1 MPGVRTPLKR
11 YDPGAFHVAMRA
23 DPGMTGGQ
31 SFSAMST
38 SAIVPNRIDATF
50 DRLRAAGEKGFVAY
64 IAAGDPSLEQ
74 TRRIAFALE
83 GVGVDVLELGVPF
96 SDPLAD
102 GTVNQ
107 AAAGR
112 AIQSGTTVGG
122 VLACVRTMRQEGLR
136 MAVVLY
142 TYLNPVYLYGFGRFL
157 AEAVEAGVDGV
168 LVLDLPPDE
177 AGRNEEL
184 RRRPEGLKMI
194 RLVAPTTPPERI
206 ALITQAAEGFVYF
219 VSREGVTGEQQSV
232 ATGLAE
238 QAAAIRAVTGLPL
251 VVGFGI
257 SNPAQAR
264 EAAGPVDA
272 VVVGSAIVRTIA
284 EHGAD
289 EDVAARVAGFVRPLV
304 DAVKKDF

>member
-1 MPGVRTPLKR
+1 MPP
-11 YDPGAFHVAMRA
+11 PA
-23 DPGMTGGQ
+23 
-31 SFSAMST
+31 T
-38 SAIVPNRIDATF
+38 SPNRIDATF
-50 DRLRAAGEKGFVAY
+50 NRLRAAGEKGFVAY
-64 IAAGDPSLEQ
+64 IAAGDPSLEE

-112 AIQSGTTVGG
+112 ALQAGTTVPG
-122 VLACVRTMRQEGLR
+122 VLACVRTMRREGLR
-136 MAVVLY
+136 MALVLY

-157 AEAVEAGVDGV
+157 REAAEAGVDGV

-177 AGRNEEL
+177 ADRNEEL
-184 RRRPEGLKMI
+184 RQRPEGLKMI
-194 RLVAPTTPPERI
+194 RLVAPNTPPERI
-206 ALITQAAEGFVYF
+206 GLITRAAEGFVYF
-219 VSREGVTGEQQSV
+219 VSREGVTGEQQTV
-232 ATGLAE
+232 ASGIAE
-238 QAAAIRAVTGLPL
+238 QAAAIRALTDLPL

-272 VVVGSAIVRTIA
+272 VVVGSAIVRTIG
-284 EHGAD
+284 EHGAQA
-289 EDVAARVAGFVRPLV
+289 DVAARVAEFVRPLV
-304 DAVKKDF
+304 QAVKKDF

>member
-1 MPGVRTPLKR
+1 MS
-11 YDPGAFHVAMRA
+11 A
-23 DPGMTGGQ
+23 DAPPI
-31 SFSAMST
+31 A
-38 SAIVPNRIDATF
+38 NRIDETF
-50 DRLRAAGEKGFVAY
+50 ARLRASGTKGFVAY
-64 IAAGDPSLEQ
+64 IAAGDPDLP
-74 TRRIAFALE
+74 TTHRLAFALE

-107 AAAGR
+107 AAASR
-112 AIQSGTTVGG
+112 ALQSGTTVAG
-122 VLACVRTMRQEGLR
+122 VLAGVRRMRAEGLQ

-142 TYLNPVYLYGFGRFL
+142 TYLNPVYLYGFERFL
-157 AEAVEAGVDGV
+157 NDAHASGVDGI

-194 RLVAPTTPPERI
+194 RLIAPTTPPERI
-206 ALITQAAEGFVYF
+206 ALIAQAAEGFVYF
-219 VSREGVTGEQQSV
+219 VSREGVTGEQASV
-232 ATGLAE
+232 STSLGE
-238 QAAAIRAVTGLPL
+238 QAAAIRAVTDLPL

-272 VVVGSAIVRTIA
+272 VVVGSAIVRQIG
-284 EHGAD
+284 EHGAGG
-289 EDVAARVAGFVRPLV
+289 EVVARVAGFVRPLV
-304 DAVKKDF
+304 EAVKKDF